1 MKLNKIKIN
10 KRDFN
15 IEHSIIIGD
24 NGGLYLLINSV
35 NKDEIKFLEEI
46 YG

>member
-15 IEHSIIIGD
+15 IDHSIIIGD
-24 NGGLYLLINSV
+24 NGGFYLLINSV
-35 NKDEIKFLEEI
+35 NIEEKKFLEEI
-46 YG
+46 YD

>member
-35 NKDEIKFLEEI
+35 NIEEIKFLEEI

>member
-24 NGGLYLLINSV
+24 NGGLYFLINSV
-35 NKDEIKFLEEI
+35 SKDEIKFFEEI